1 MGTESKRVFVAA
13 GGRTPFARVDG
24 ALAKLDVI
32 SASAHVLKQLAT
44 RVTGDLDGVI
54 WGSVAQ
60 HVTVSNLAREAV
72 LDAGL
77 SWGIPAHSVVMACST
92 SMVAAIDAAGF
103 VARGRG
109 DLFAAG
115 GVELMSR
122 VQVGL
127 NQGLSD
133 TIRRV
138 SQAKSLQGRLEVLGK
153 LRGKDVRLDVPRIAN
168 RVTGMSMGEH
178 QEETNK
184 VWRIAREAQDEWAYE
199 SHKRAV
205 AAQERGFFT
214 PEILE
219 TEGSR
224 TDAFPRKDTSLEKLA
239 KLKPSFDKT
248 NGTITAG
255 SASPLTDGAAGVFI
269 ASEAGLKR
277 LPSGT
282 PAVELIDSE
291 VCAVDSRVHGLLMA
305 PAFGVPRLLARN
317 GLTYEDVAL
326 YEIHEAF
333 ASQVLVHMAAW
344 ESAEF
349 LSKFGVDRAPLG
361 RFPKERANPN
371 GGSVALGHPFAA
383 TGARIISQSV
393 RELAELKAG
402 SYAIVSI
409 CADGGLGT
417 VMLLRK
423 PV

>member
-1 MGTESKRVFVAA
+1 MTESKRVFLAA
-13 GGRTPFARVDG
+13 GGRTPFTRVDG

-32 SASAHVLKQLAT
+32 SASAHVLKNLGS
-44 RVTGDLDGVI
+44 RVSGNLDGVI

-60 HVTVSNLAREAV
+60 HVAVSNLAREAV

-77 SWGIPAHSVVMACST
+77 SWDIPAHSVVMACST
-92 SMVAAIDAAGF
+92 SMVASFDAAGF

-109 DLFAAG
+109 SLFAAG

-127 NQGLSD
+127 TQGLSD

-138 SQAKSLQGRLEVLGK
+138 SQAKNLQARFEVLGK
-153 LRGKDVRLDVPRIAN
+153 LRGKDIRLDVPRIAN
-168 RVTGMSMGEH
+168 RVTGKSMGEH

-184 VWRIAREAQDEWAYE
+184 VWKISREDQDLWSFE

-205 AAQERGFFT
+205 AAQDRGFFK
-214 PEILE
+214 PEIIE
-219 TEGSR
+219 TEGTA
-224 TDAFPRKDTSLEKLA
+224 TDAFPRRDSTIEKLA
-239 KLKPSFDKT
+239 KLKPSFDKV

-255 SASPLTDGAAGVFI
+255 SASPLTDGAAGIFV
-269 ASEAGLKR
+269 ASEEGLAR
-277 LPSGT
+277 LPAGT
-282 PAVELIDSE
+282 PAVELVDYE

-305 PAFGVPRLLARN
+305 PSFGMPRLLGRN
-317 GLTYEDVAL
+317 GLKYEDVRL

-344 ESAEF
+344 ENTEYLA
-349 LSKFGVDRAPLG
+349 KFGVDRSTFG
-361 RFPKERANPN
+361 RFPKENANPN

-383 TGARIISQSV
+383 TGARILSQAV
-393 RELAELKAG
+393 RELVDLPGG

-417 VMLLRK
+417 IALLRK
-423 PV
+423 PA